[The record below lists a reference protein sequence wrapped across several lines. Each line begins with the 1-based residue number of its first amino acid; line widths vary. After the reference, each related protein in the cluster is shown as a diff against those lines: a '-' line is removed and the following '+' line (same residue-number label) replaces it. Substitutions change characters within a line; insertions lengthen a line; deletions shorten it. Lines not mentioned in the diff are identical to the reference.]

1 MNEVDKPKMT
11 KKAVKEKESGIRVV
25 ENQPVAKAQAQQ
37 SEIQVQI
44 GRQLRTVYDD
54 VLNQPIPDR
63 FMELLQ
69 KLDTTK
75 K

>member
-1 MNEVDKPKMT
+1 MSEVDKPEMT
-11 KKAVKEKESGIRVV
+11 KKSDKESGIRVV
-25 ENQPVAKAQAQQ
+25 DNRTVSKAQTQQ

-63 FMELLQ
+63 FMELLK
-69 KLDTTK
+69 KLDDSK
-75 K
+75 NDK

>member
-1 MNEVDKPKMT
+1 MSDVDKPGT
-11 KKAVKEKESGIRVV
+11 KKSVKGMRVV
-25 ENQPVAKAQAQQ
+25 DNRSISAPEHQQP
-37 SEIQVQI
+37 EIQVQI

-69 KLDTTK
+69 KLDARK
-75 K
+75 SDK

>member
-11 KKAVKEKESGIRVV
+11 KKADKESGIRVV
-25 ENQPVAKAQAQQ
+25 ENRSVPKAQAQQ

-69 KLDTTK
+69 KLDTSK

>member
-1 MNEVDKPKMT
+1 MSEVDKPKMT

-25 ENQPVAKAQAQQ
+25 ENRSVAKAQPQQ

-69 KLDTTK
+69 KLDTPK

>member
-1 MNEVDKPKMT
+1 M
-11 KKAVKEKESGIRVV
+11 RVV
-25 ENQPVAKAQAQQ
+25 DNRSVAKGQPQQ

-69 KLDTTK
+69 KLDTPK

>member
-1 MNEVDKPKMT
+1 MTEIEKPKMT
-11 KKAVKEKESGIRVV
+11 KKADKESGIRVV
-25 ENQPVAKAQAQQ
+25 DNRSVAKGQPQQ

-69 KLDTTK
+69 KLDTPK

>member
-1 MNEVDKPKMT
+1 MSEVKKPEMT
-11 KKAVKEKESGIRVV
+11 KKAGKEKDNSIRVV
-25 ENQPVAKAQAQQ
+25 GNPPVVKAQAEQ
-37 SEIQVQI
+37 SEIQIQI

-69 KLDTTK
+69 KLDTSK